1 MILYLSHLMLSPSL
15 STPQTWMLMGCGGG
29 MYQYIGVGRGG
40 GGGWGSLSPPNIFLE
55 GAEPPNILG
64 LILADI

>member
-1 MILYLSHLMLSPSL
+1 MDNIVCSI
-15 STPQTWMLMGCGGG
+15 GIGREGG
-29 MYQYIGVGRGG
+29 
-40 GGGWGSLSPPNIFLE
+40 SSPPIIFLE